1 MADRRLLIIDDS
13 MVDRAILAYMLE
25 PKYKVDEAE
34 NGFEGMEKVLSKER
48 EYDCILLDLH
58 MPILDGFHVL
68 QLLKENNVDIPVI
81 VITAE
86 STEANIFK
94 TMSYNVADFI
104 CKPYDSKV
112 ILPRLENILLERE
125 ILQRKI

>member
-1 MADRRLLIIDDS
+1 MADKRLLIIDDS
-13 MVDRAILAYMLE
+13 MVDRAILSYMLE

-34 NGFEGMEKVLSKER
+34 NGFLFEIR
-48 EYDCILLDLH
+48 ILRSGDFKIDHIAVH